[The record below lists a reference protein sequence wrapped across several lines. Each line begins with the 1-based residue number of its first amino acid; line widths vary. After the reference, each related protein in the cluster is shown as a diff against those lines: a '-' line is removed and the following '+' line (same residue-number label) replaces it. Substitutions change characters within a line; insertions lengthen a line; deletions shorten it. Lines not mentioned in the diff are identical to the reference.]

1 MSCQVLNDSEVTARK
16 RHKCIWCGDWIEA
29 GEKYY
34 QQSGIFDGEPFRNR
48 YHSGCHAGMLE
59 LHRIDG
65 YAIEDGFSP
74 YSFKRGTAEER

>member
-1 MSCQVLNDSEVTARK
+1 
-16 RHKCIWCGDWIEA
+16 
-29 GEKYY
+29 
-34 QQSGIFDGEPFRNR
+34 
-48 YHSGCHAGMLE
+48 MLE